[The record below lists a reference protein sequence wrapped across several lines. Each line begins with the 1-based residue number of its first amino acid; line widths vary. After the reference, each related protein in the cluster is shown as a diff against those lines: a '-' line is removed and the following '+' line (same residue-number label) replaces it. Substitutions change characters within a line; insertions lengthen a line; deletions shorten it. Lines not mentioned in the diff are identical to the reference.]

1 MEEFEWPND
10 PRSSVYWDIL
20 PQVGSPWGH
29 CKLLL
34 EEGKGQTVIH
44 KDSDGKIQNQ
54 GQVHPTGWG
63 PGGANGQAPA
73 GLANP
78 KEKHGSI
85 TQQTHPLQEESSGTG
100 ELWIGWQAKAGSLA
114 LQFPADESGN

>member
-1 MEEFEWPND
+1 MNCHLSFGRFSQGPLQIA
-10 PRSSVYWDIL
+10 S
-20 PQVGSPWGH
+20 WGR
-29 CKLLL
+29 
-34 EEGKGQTVIH
+34 EGPDSVIH
-44 KDSDGKIQNQ
+44 KDSDEKIQNR
-54 GQVHPTGWG
+54 GQVHPTGRG

-85 TQQTHPLQEESSGTG
+85 IQQTHHLQEESSGTD
-100 ELWIGWQAKAGSLA
+100 ELWIGGQAKAGPLA